1 MPIPASQISA
11 KRSLLLSA
19 RVQFSPQTQPI
30 RETAIDK
37 IVEQT
42 LFASATQGGLSKT
55 EILDMGN
62 ICFKDPVP
70 TLRIMD
76 IDQALARLQTR
87 SRISKTQKN
96 QKYKLTDVAVVGYFE
111 IGRFHLSTSKPH

>member
-1 MPIPASQISA
+1 MEAIPISL

-42 LFASATQGGLSKT
+42 MFAANPQEGMRKE
-55 EILDMGN
+55 EILSSSN
-62 ICFKDPVP
+62 VCFKSSIP
-70 TLRIMD
+70 TLRLSD
-76 IDQALARLQTR
+76 IDQALRRLEAKGR
-87 SRISKTQKN
+87 VSRIQQGQNSRYELKEVTLQ
-96 QKYKLTDVAVVGYFE
+96 E
-111 IGRFHLSTSKPH
+111 